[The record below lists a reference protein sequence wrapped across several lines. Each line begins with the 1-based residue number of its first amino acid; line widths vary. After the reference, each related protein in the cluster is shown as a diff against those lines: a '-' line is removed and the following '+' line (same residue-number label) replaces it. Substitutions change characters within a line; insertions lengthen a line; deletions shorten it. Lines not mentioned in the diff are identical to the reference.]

1 MKLIK
6 INKINYYKVDDI
18 IIEYSD
24 FNKGCQ
30 TKTKIIDKHG
40 LTEEDYIYAKLIEK
54 KWIKTNGT
62 NRKYDKFF
70 VTKDWFDEKFGEKE
84 LEEIKD
90 ETEDAPSIIKLK
102 DDEKF
107 FDNDGNVVEIEVR
120 GERDIEKCYFRVSDI
135 GKGFDIKNLQDTIID
150 PKSTYTLDHYKYY
163 FIFSDKNRKRKIK
176 KLFLTYTG
184 ILKVLFSSRGK
195 NADKFTLWAS
205 KTLFTAQ
212 LGTKAQKTKLASKLL
227 GVDTNSMMNV
237 LKTMPVAASC
247 IYLFS
252 IGTVADLRDKYD
264 IDDDINDGDIVAKYG
279 RSEDLVRRTKQHK
292 KTYGSDIELLLF
304 YLIDKEY
311 VSEAEAVVTSYFK
324 ALDIKLELEGED
336 ELIIFNPATQLKH
349 IRTQYS
355 LIGNK
360 YAGQVSEQATLVKDL
375 VNKHEKELMMKENEI
390 NKITHEKEISKV
402 THEKEIMLKDKEIM
416 LKDKEINKIT
426 HEKEIEHMK
435 YEKDISDAKHKNDI
449 LELKLELSEL
459 KRIGKGNKK

>member
-1 MKLIK
+1 MNIIK
-6 INKINYYKVDDI
+6 INKENYYKVDDI
-18 IIEYSD
+18 IIEYPN
-24 FNKGCQ
+24 FNKGCR
-30 TKTKIIDKHG
+30 TKTNIISKHK
-40 LTEEDYIYAKLIEK
+40 LKKENYIYAKLTK
-54 KWIKTNGT
+54 TKWIVSDGKG
-62 NRKYDKFF
+62 RKFDKLF
-70 VTKDWFDEKFGEKE
+70 VTEEWFDEKFDEKE

-135 GKGFDIKNLQDTIID
+135 GKGFDLPNIQDTI
-150 PKSTYTLDHYKYY
+150 LDKTSSYKKNVHHAY
-163 FIFSDKNRKRKIK
+163 FYCMNTGKTCGGKIK

-247 IYLFS
+247 IYLFL

-264 IDDDINDGDIVAKYG
+264 IDTDINDNNIVAKYG

-311 VSEAEAVVTSYFK
+311 VSEAEAVVTSYFN
-324 ALDIKLELEGED
+324 ALNIKLEAEGED
-336 ELIIFNPATQLKH
+336 ELIIFNPATQLKN

-355 LIGNK
+355 MIGNK
-360 YAGQVSEQATLVKDL
+360 YAGQVSEQASFVKDL
-375 VNKHEKELMMKENEI
+375 VNKHEKEIMQKNSEIMQKNNEVMLKDKDNEI
-390 NKITHEKEISKV
+390 ILRDKDKEMNNIIHEKEIAR
-402 THEKEIMLKDKEIM
+402 
-416 LKDKEINKIT
+416 
-426 HEKEIEHMK
+426 MK
-435 YEKDISDAKHKNDI
+435 YEKDISDANHAVDI
-449 LELKLELSEL
+449 LKLKLEMSEL
-459 KRIGKGNKK
+459 KKTVNKK